1 MTEKQPSLYR
11 INLKPGNCK
20 DRKKLIQ
27 FCLKDDFE
35 KQYVVIGWS
44 SIYKDDNN
52 SQFTDYNGFYDAVL
66 KKRGKSHHAL
76 NVFRNVVPNDLFW
89 TRDLNGYYWI
99 CRAKEG
105 AAPYNQENDLDIG
118 AMVPVEAYKVGLE
131 VPGQIKA
138 SFTAVRNTIHDLT
151 GNELVLNY
159 SKYEFNKRSGK
170 DVYSYDCKQGEGSF
184 LDNLPDFDLEE
195 LVISYIQL
203 KENYYVLSNSI
214 ANHSTT
220 IKIEC
225 EFISRDPAKKG
236 QRAVVQVKGGRDR
249 KLKAEDFKEFTEKGC
264 LVYLYAPHI
273 ENTEKDERIIVIT
286 KEELERFYQ
295 EYKGLLPDSITQ
307 WENLFQ

>member
-1 MTEKQPSLYR
+1 
-11 INLKPGNCK
+11 
-20 DRKKLIQ
+20 
-27 FCLKDDFE
+27 
-35 KQYVVIGWS
+35 
-44 SIYKDDNN
+44 
-52 SQFTDYNGFYDAVL
+52 
-66 KKRGKSHHAL
+66 
-76 NVFRNVVPNDLFW
+76 
-89 TRDLNGYYWI
+89 
-99 CRAKEG
+99 
-105 AAPYNQENDLDIG
+105 
-118 AMVPVEAYKVGLE
+118 MVPVEAYKVGLE

-138 SFTAVRNTIHDLT
+138 SFTVVRNTIHDLT

-273 ENTEKDERIIVIT
+273 ENPEKDERIIVIT

>member
-1 MTEKQPSLYR
+1 MTEKQPSVHR
-11 INLKPGNCK
+11 IHLKTACK
-20 DRKKLIQ
+20 DREQLIQ
-27 FCLKDDFE
+27 FCLKNPE
-35 KQYVVIGWS
+35 QQYVAIGWS
-44 SIYKDDNN
+44 YVYKDNPQIPDYKTYWDKVRN
-52 SQFTDYNGFYDAVL
+52 SV
-66 KKRGKSHHAL
+66 KRINPAL
-76 NVFRNVVPNDLFW
+76 NVFCYVEPDDLFW
-89 TRDLNGYYWI
+89 TRDLDGDYWI

-105 AAPYNQENDLDIG
+105 AKPYYDASMDIG
-118 AMVPVEAYKVGLE
+118 AVVPVEAYPVGLE

-138 SFTAVRNTIHDLT
+138 SFNRPRGGVTQNLT
-151 GNELVLNY
+151 GDSLILNY

-170 DVYSYDCKQGEGSF
+170 DVYSYEREQGEGSV

-195 LVISYIQL
+195 LVISYLQL

-236 QRAVVQVKGGRDR
+236 QRAVVQVKGGRNR
-249 KLKAEDFKEFTEKGC
+249 TLKAEDFKEFTEKGY
-264 LVYLYAPHI
+264 LVYLYAPYI
-273 ENTEKDERIIVIT
+273 ENPERDERVIVIT